1 MASNPLRKLVEDVRS
16 SGKQKTLSEEES
28 AKFYSQFR
36 KEMSPVVEEIR
47 EQEKRAHEEAKN
59 ITLA

>member
-1 MASNPLRKLVEDVRS
+1 MASNPLRKLVEDVRR
-16 SGKQKTLSEEES
+16 SGKPQTLSEEE
-28 AKFYSQFR
+28 ATKFYSQFR

-59 ITLA
+59 ITIA

>member
-1 MASNPLRKLVEDVRS
+1 MASNPLQKLVEDVKK
-16 SGKQKTLSEEES
+16 SGKERTLKKEE
-28 AKFYSQFR
+28 AGKFYSQFR
-36 KEMSPVVEEIR
+36 KEMTPVVEEIR

>member
-1 MASNPLRKLVEDVRS
+1 MASNPLRKLVEDVRN
-16 SGKQKTLSEEES
+16 SGKPQTLSEEE
-28 AKFYSQFR
+28 ATKFYSQFR